1 VRVSRRGK
9 YHIAHQ
15 GLLKSRGQIGRNTEM
30 DLLTQGIH
38 DARELALGRMQAE
51 AEACK
56 ARGVVG
62 VELKISNH
70 VWVST
75 RRSSSRSAP
84 RSDHTVRL

>member
-1 VRVSRRGK
+1 
-9 YHIAHQ
+9 
-15 GLLKSRGQIGRNTEM
+15 
-30 DLLTQGIH
+30 
-38 DARELALGRMQAE
+38 MQAE